1 MDKNTKRNKYT
12 FGIGTVGR
20 DMVYTLVSM
29 YLMFYLTDVAMLP
42 TDTIWWITGIILTAR
57 IFDALNDPVMGVI
70 VDNTHTKYG
79 KFKPWIALGGLLAG
93 VLTVL
98 LFTDFGLSGAGYVG
112 VFAVLYL
119 LWGISFTAND
129 ISYWSMMP
137 SLSLKQEERE
147 VIGSVAR
154 IFANVGLFVVVAGIV
169 PVTQL
174 LGEALGSPERGYTAF
189 AVIIVV
195 IMWLGLC
202 VTLFGVREPRL
213 VEKKQENTTL
223 RQMVKIIF
231 GNDQLLYTAISM
243 ALFMIGY
250 CTTTSFGLYYF
261 KYAYGDEAM
270 YSIFAVILGVSQIAA
285 LAVFPRVAKHFERK
299 KLYAAATCL
308 VLVGYVIFFFA
319 PANTMLFI
327 GIAGLLLFVGQAFI
341 QIMMLMFLADTVE
354 YGYWKTG
361 RRNESVTFALQPFI
375 NKMGG
380 AVASGIVGVTV
391 ILSGMKE
398 AQSSSDMTTQGLLML
413 KIAMMVLPLL
423 CIVAGFLVY
432 LRKYKID
439 KAMYEQMILDLKQRG
454 DIA

>member
-42 TDTIWWITGIILTAR
+42 TDTIWWITGIILAAR

-189 AVIIVV
+189 AVTIVV

-213 VEKKQENTTL
+213 VEKKQC
-223 RQMVKIIF
+223 IPYS
-231 GNDQLLYTAISM
+231 QL
-243 ALFMIGY
+243 FWE
-250 CTTTSFGLYYF
+250 C
-261 KYAYGDEAM
+261 
-270 YSIFAVILGVSQIAA
+270 
-285 LAVFPRVAKHFERK
+285 PR
-299 KLYAAATCL
+299 
-308 VLVGYVIFFFA
+308 
-319 PANTMLFI
+319 
-327 GIAGLLLFVGQAFI
+327 
-341 QIMMLMFLADTVE
+341 
-354 YGYWKTG
+354 
-361 RRNESVTFALQPFI
+361 
-375 NKMGG
+375 
-380 AVASGIVGVTV
+380 
-391 ILSGMKE
+391 
-398 AQSSSDMTTQGLLML
+398 
-413 KIAMMVLPLL
+413 
-423 CIVAGFLVY
+423 
-432 LRKYKID
+432 
-439 KAMYEQMILDLKQRG
+439 
-454 DIA
+454 